1 MSPRRRATGRR
12 DGTAA
17 ARAALLG
24 LWLLTGC
31 AAWRPAPLPP
41 EAESH
46 RPKTADGWEL
56 SLTRYRAV
64 GPVKG
69 RPVLLCH
76 GIAANERNLDLD
88 AQHSMARWL
97 AAQGREAWTMS
108 LRGTGRSDRPD
119 ASRGRGPITFDD
131 YWRFD
136 LPAAVSHVRAVSGAD
151 AVDYAGHS
159 MGGLVLYAYL
169 SQHGPGIA
177 SAATLGTP
185 TRLDWGTPLDGVI
198 ALSPKIL
205 PRAMLL
211 PSGAGAFLAAPLQAA
226 MDDGPFQRFFY
237 NPQSTSRAT
246 WEKLMAWGTADVA
259 GGVAHQLASLIDRG
273 KFTSTDG
280 SIDLRAGMAAVEV
293 PVLVVAARL
302 DRIALAPAVKDGYRA
317 LGGPKEWLLI
327 TRANGARGEYGHM
340 DLVIGERA
348 ADEVWSKIL
357 GFFDRHARKE
367 P

>member
-1 MSPRRRATGRR
+1 MRAV
-12 DGTAA
+12 
-17 ARAALLG
+17 LLG
-24 LWLLTGC
+24 LVLVTGC

-46 RPKTADGWEL
+46 RAKTADGWEI
-56 SLTRYRAV
+56 SLTRYRPV
-64 GPVKG
+64 GPAKG

-76 GIAANERNLDLD
+76 GIAANERNMDLD
-88 AQHSMARWL
+88 AEHSMARWL

-119 ASRGRGPITFDD
+119 ARAGRAPIRFDD
-131 YWRFD
+131 FWQQD
-136 LPAAVSHVRAVSGAD
+136 LPAAVRHVQAATGAT

-169 SQHGPGIA
+169 SQGGQGIG
-177 SAATLGTP
+177 AATTLGTP
-185 TRLDWGTPLDGVI
+185 TRFDWGTPLDGVI
-198 ALSPKIL
+198 ALSPKLIPAGVL
-205 PRAMLL
+205 V
-211 PSGAGAFLAAPLQAA
+211 PSAAGAFLAAPLQSV

-237 NPQSTSRAT
+237 NPQSTSRET

-259 GGVAHQLASLIDRG
+259 GGVAHQLAPMVDGGR
-273 KFTSTDG
+273 FTSADG
-280 SIDLRAGMAAVEV
+280 ALDFRAGLARVQV

-317 LGGPKEWLLI
+317 LGGPKEWVLI

-348 ADEVWSKIL
+348 ADEVWSKVL